1 MSFQQNVFL
10 GSNPTT
16 DLSEIVGE
24 NDSKAFYVDGSKLME
39 GSIGMNSNTLV
50 GPNVVQF
57 EHTTETIPP
66 AGFLN
71 VYAKADNVLYSR
83 VSGAG
88 SEQPIG
94 GGIGGPIESTLNN
107 VVLWGD
113 ITGDSLIDST
123 IVGADVVQ
131 NTLGL
136 GPPENLVKFGTSPE
150 QIADSSLVVADVVQS
165 SATLPLNKLLRG
177 AGTKTAKSSNI
188 TLTDTDVI
196 TGVASITSTSFQ
208 GDLTGDVSG
217 GIVNITT
224 TDNTANALNL
234 QSSGGVLASQR
245 ILNSTGTAVDSILI
259 DSTDGGIQLDSS
271 SGVDVATGGFSV
283 SSGDVDFSGAG
294 SKNFG
299 GGANIFSGNIDFN
312 PVNTFDVSTINN
324 STNVLSLQTGGGAT
338 ASQRIWN
345 TSGTAPNSILID
357 STLGGI
363 QLDSSSGVDVATGG
377 FSVSSGDVDLDSLDS
392 FNVSTASNTTNAINF
407 HCEGGADSS
416 QRMRNLT
423 GNSTN
428 SILFETF
435 LGGIQ
440 LDSGLG
446 VDVATGGFSVSSGD
460 VELNPLDTFN
470 VSTTDNS
477 VNALNLQSSGGTTT
491 TQRILNSTGTSFG
504 SILIESTLGG
514 INVVSNPNEG
524 FNISSGGFAVGPSQD
539 ASFVALNSFGVST
552 ATNLANA
559 INLSC
564 SGGVLAS
571 QRMLNMTGTSANSIL
586 FDSWLGGIQFD
597 TASGV
602 NVASGGFS
610 VDNIDING
618 NLIQA
623 TNLNGDVSLQPS
635 GTGLIIVDG
644 DVKITGGS
652 PAVGKILTSDVSG
665 VASWEEHPLPT
676 GYLSGFEQINTS
688 TSVATFGT
696 TGEPSKCRDKDDS
709 INLQWPTDTETI
721 NTATTGPGG
730 ISSDQFPV
738 QSGTSYD
745 VYIIGLILAPTSN
758 DIVAIESGTDIET
771 TILFTSNDFNVYRRI
786 GWFRTEDAGT
796 DIEPYIMSGKSLHRE
811 CVYTGNRGGRQ
822 ILGGGS
828 STSFVVM
835 SDGGFGSE
843 DYVAPNSSTYTAR
856 TSFGN
861 PANSTDKAE
870 IRLEG
875 STLTGS
881 EINYTIS
888 NGTPLGSGELTQ
900 GQLTIGLNQTTNQT
914 EYRVDNAVDNLY
926 VYIVSFRFHL

>member
-283 SSGDVDFSGAG
+283 SSGDVD
-294 SKNFG
+294 
-299 GGANIFSGNIDFN
+299 
-312 PVNTFDVSTINN
+312 
-324 STNVLSLQTGGGAT
+324 
-338 ASQRIWN
+338 
-345 TSGTAPNSILID
+345 
-357 STLGGI
+357 
-363 QLDSSSGVDVATGG
+363 LD
-377 FSVSSGDVDLDSLDS
+377 
-392 FNVSTASNTTNAINF
+392 
-407 HCEGGADSS
+407 
-416 QRMRNLT
+416 
-423 GNSTN
+423 
-428 SILFETF
+428 
-435 LGGIQ
+435 
-440 LDSGLG
+440 
-446 VDVATGGFSVSSGD
+446 
-460 VELNPLDTFN
+460 
-470 VSTTDNS
+470 
-477 VNALNLQSSGGTTT
+477 
-491 TQRILNSTGTSFG
+491 
-504 SILIESTLGG
+504 
-514 INVVSNPNEG
+514 
-524 FNISSGGFAVGPSQD
+524 
-539 ASFVALNSFGVST
+539 
-552 ATNLANA
+552 
-559 INLSC
+559 
-564 SGGVLAS
+564 
-571 QRMLNMTGTSANSIL
+571 
-586 FDSWLGGIQFD
+586 
-597 TASGV
+597 
-602 NVASGGFS
+602 
-610 VDNIDING
+610 
-618 NLIQA
+618 
-623 TNLNGDVSLQPS
+623 
-635 GTGLIIVDG
+635 
-644 DVKITGGS
+644 
-652 PAVGKILTSDVSG
+652 
-665 VASWEEHPLPT
+665 
-676 GYLSGFEQINTS
+676 
-688 TSVATFGT
+688 
-696 TGEPSKCRDKDDS
+696 
-709 INLQWPTDTETI
+709 
-721 NTATTGPGG
+721 
-730 ISSDQFPV
+730 
-738 QSGTSYD
+738 
-745 VYIIGLILAPTSN
+745 
-758 DIVAIESGTDIET
+758 
-771 TILFTSNDFNVYRRI
+771 
-786 GWFRTEDAGT
+786 
-796 DIEPYIMSGKSLHRE
+796 
-811 CVYTGNRGGRQ
+811 
-822 ILGGGS
+822 
-828 STSFVVM
+828 
-835 SDGGFGSE
+835 
-843 DYVAPNSSTYTAR
+843 
-856 TSFGN
+856 
-861 PANSTDKAE
+861 
-870 IRLEG
+870 
-875 STLTGS
+875 
-881 EINYTIS
+881 
-888 NGTPLGSGELTQ
+888 
-900 GQLTIGLNQTTNQT
+900 
-914 EYRVDNAVDNLY
+914 
-926 VYIVSFRFHL
+926 